1 MGVLVAL
8 IKMIEVMV
16 VKKIQITKNL
26 MCKNFKEIQ
35 AGMTHIPSIVTNFC
49 LNYYWLK
56 KIKMSR
62 FFKLYLGLLPER
74 ILNDEFSIKQEQT
87 EKQLKKPTK

>member
-8 IKMIEVMV
+8 LKMIEVMV

-35 AGMTHIPSIVTNFC
+35 AGMIHIPSIVTNFY
-49 LNYYWLK
+49 LNYYWLN
-56 KIKMSR
+56 KIKVSR
-62 FFKLYLGLLPER
+62 FLGLLPER
-74 ILNDEFSIKQEQT
+74 I
-87 EKQLKKPTK
+87 

>member
-35 AGMTHIPSIVTNFC
+35 AGMIHIPSIVTNFY
-49 LNYYWLK
+49 LNYLK
-56 KIKMSR
+56 KIQMSI
-62 FFKLYLGLLPER
+62 KLDLELLPER
-74 ILNDEFSIKQEQT
+74 I
-87 EKQLKKPTK
+87 